1 MKTKT
6 KNRLRDFGRLVSIC
20 LLIAV
25 FFFII
30 FLSVGSYG
38 QMRETN
44 GLIIGVGSCKK
55 APDTKTS
62 YILPKGDTD
71 R

>member
-6 KNRLRDFGRLVSIC
+6 KRRLLGFARIVSLC
-20 LLIAV
+20 LLTAS

-55 APDTKTS
+55 APDTKTD
-62 YILPKGDTD
+62 YTLPKGDID